1 MLFSIGAF
9 LIWLVLVVGIC
20 AVMGAGGGADDRSE
34 RWYSERQ
41 QAEELS
47 SDQERGAA

>member
-34 RWYSERQ
+34 QWYSDRRQ
-41 QAEELS
+41 AKELS
-47 SDQERGAA
+47 SDQKRGAA